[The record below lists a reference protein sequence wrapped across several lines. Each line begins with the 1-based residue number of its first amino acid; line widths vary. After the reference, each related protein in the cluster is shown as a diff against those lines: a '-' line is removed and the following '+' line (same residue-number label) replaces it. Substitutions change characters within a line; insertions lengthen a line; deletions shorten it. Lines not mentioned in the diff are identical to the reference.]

1 MCDSVCRRLC
11 LLEVLGALDMLEV
24 TLCMPEATKGELY
37 LLDVLDAPE
46 AMRCV
51 LLCMPEAL
59 EGEVWT

>member
-1 MCDSVCRRLC
+1 
-11 LLEVLGALDMLEV
+11 LEVLGALDMLEV

>member
-1 MCDSVCRRLC
+1 MCATLYVGGSGGVGRVGR
-11 LLEVLGALDMLEV
+11 ALDVLEV

-37 LLDVLDAPE
+37 LLDAPE
-46 AMRCV
+46 VMRCV